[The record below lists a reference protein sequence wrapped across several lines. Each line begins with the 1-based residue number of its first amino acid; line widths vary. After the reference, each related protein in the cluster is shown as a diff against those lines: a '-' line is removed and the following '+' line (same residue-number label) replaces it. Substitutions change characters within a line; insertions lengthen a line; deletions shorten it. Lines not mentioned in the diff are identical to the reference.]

1 MNPVSLD
8 QLLAADPIASLQKVI
23 VSTIKTQILGVTVI
37 NHPGKVDISELI
49 EKTVVPAPGISIGWT
64 RARAAGLSDGSYGL
78 AVEWVAY
85 IVAAARVVGLK
96 RTEKEEVG
104 IALGARLLAILNDP
118 VVSFWGRTSGLMPV
132 SETPVPELKP
142 IFTVK
147 DAAQG
152 TAYYTVTWTQVI
164 PDVGQTYFP
173 QVTGTVA
180 EDAGTISYEDEAW
193 AEAIAPF
200 IAEIADA

>member
-104 IALGARLLAILNDP
+104 IALGARLLAILND
-118 VVSFWGRTSGLMPV
+118 LMPV